1 MGDSESE
8 VERQLLKDS
17 HVLESNIVKLG
28 HHGSKSSTS
37 IAFLDKVAADYAII
51 SWQNNKYGHPHK
63 ETIDKLDKL
72 K

>member
-37 IAFLDKVAADYAII
+37 IAFLDKVAADYAIVSCGKI
-51 SWQNNKYGHPHK
+51 INMVILTRRRLIN
-63 ETIDKLDKL
+63 
-72 K
+72 